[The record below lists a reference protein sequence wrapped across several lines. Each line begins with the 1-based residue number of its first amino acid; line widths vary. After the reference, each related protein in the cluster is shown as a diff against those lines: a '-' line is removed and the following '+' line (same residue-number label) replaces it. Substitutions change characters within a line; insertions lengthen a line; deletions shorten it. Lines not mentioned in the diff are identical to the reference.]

1 MKFRVI
7 SDLHVDVNEKYPFEL
22 MDNYDHDKNVI
33 TLVAGD
39 VSGDPQIDYR
49 WLHENTN
56 YKGFLVSG
64 NHIVYN
70 DKDKT
75 IQDLQQEERDLFAK
89 SDRWQYMEKD
99 YKVFDNE
106 KIVIFGATLWTDF
119 ELTSKDPTWGMLMAK
134 QSMNDFRWGLMK
146 DENGVVAGLRPQWCL
161 EEHKKTLETLDN
173 VCKEYPDYSIVVL
186 THHCPSAYSIPQEYS
201 HYGNNCAYASHLEE
215 FITNHPNIK
224 AWVCGHVHQPHK
236 YNIGQCQVFSNPMG
250 YIHYH
255 ENKNWDRNTMNFG
268 IHEGIV
274 TGYWV
279 KEEGE

>member
-7 SDLHVDVNEKYPFEL
+7 SDLHVDVNERYPFEL
-22 MDNYDHDKNVI
+22 MDNDKNVI

-39 VSGDPQIDYR
+39 VSGDPEIDYK

-56 YKGFLVSG
+56 YSGFLVSG

-99 YKVFDNE
+99 YKVFDDE
-106 KIVIFGATLWTDF
+106 KVIIFGATLWTDY

-134 QSMNDFRWGLMK
+134 RSINDYRFGLMK
-146 DENGVVAGLRPQWCL
+146 DENNEIVGLLPQWCL
-161 EEHKKTLETLDN
+161 DEHKKTLEKLDN
-173 VCKEYPDYSIVVL
+173 VCKEYPDYSIIVL
-186 THHCPSAYSIPQEYS
+186 THHCPSGKSIPKEYLN
-201 HYGNNCAYASHLEE
+201 YGNNSAYASDLNG
-215 FITNHPNIK
+215 FILNHKNIK

-236 YNIGQCQVFSNPMG
+236 YQIGQCQVFSNPMG
-250 YIHYH
+250 YVSLK
-255 ENKNWDRNTMNFG
+255 ENNNWDRNTMNFG